1 MLKRVR
7 VVVEMV
13 EVEVK
18 KKVSPSLLERVCRS
32 EVLAYVDGDALTV
45 AKAHVLYEFYK
56 FAGDELV
63 QRWKFR
69 DQGPFAKAYDIYLY
83 KHLKWLARHGL
94 LEEGEGPYGGI
105 AYRVTKE
112 GVRVLILLGLL

>member
-1 MLKRVR
+1 MA
-7 VVVEMV
+7 

-18 KKVSPSLLERVCRS
+18 LKVSPTGLEWLSRS
-32 EVLAYVDGDALTV
+32 MVLAYVDGDALTV

-69 DQGPFAKAYDIYLY
+69 DYGPFAKAYDQHLY
-83 KHLKWLARHGL
+83 RHLAWLARHGL
-94 LEEGEGPYGGI
+94 LGEGEGPYGGI
-105 AYRVTKE
+105 AYRVTQE
-112 GVRVLILLGLL
+112 GVRVLTLLGLL